1 MPPPQPLIQ
10 DIDTQISLLDLLNQN
25 LRLLRQAFH
34 AVQRA
39 TKKIERITNARTMSV
54 DEDEDAKLSRALGPL
69 VDRTNAKIRATR
81 DSLARMAAENESHN
95 GSGDARI
102 RDNLCSTM
110 TRKFGDVCRD
120 YSQAQEQHKEE
131 ILGNVKRQLE
141 IVKPD
146 VTEEEID
153 TVLRA
158 DDGSNR
164 VLRSAILRNSTD
176 PIKDAY
182 AHAADRY
189 QDVLKL
195 EQSVAE
201 LHQLFLDFALLTEQ
215 QGEALDQIEYQVRA
229 AGEYVESGNADI
241 RFAIK
246 YQTQLRRR
254 KCCCCVPILFL
265 VGVILL
271 GLFITNPALL
281 KKKVAGTIFVPS
293 RPGWPRTPRAPT
305 PRRSFE

>member
-1 MPPPQPLIQ
+1 
-10 DIDTQISLLDLLNQN
+10 
-25 LRLLRQAFH
+25 
-34 AVQRA
+34 
-39 TKKIERITNARTMSV
+39 
-54 DEDEDAKLSRALGPL
+54 
-69 VDRTNAKIRATR
+69 
-81 DSLARMAAENESHN
+81 MAAENERQDN
-95 GSGDARI
+95 SGDARI
-102 RDNLCSTM
+102 RDNLVQTM

-120 YSQAQEQHKEE
+120 WSQAQEQHKEE
-131 ILGNVKRQLE
+131 IQGNVRRQLE

-146 VTEEEID
+146 VTDEEID

-158 DDGSNR
+158 DGSSNR
-164 VLRSAILRNSTD
+164 VMRSAILRNSAD

-241 RFAIK
+241 RYAIK
-246 YQTQLRRR
+246 YQTELRRR
-254 KCCCCVPILFL
+254 YCCCCVIVL
-265 VGVILL
+265 VVLAVILIYL
-271 GLFITNPALL
+271 AVTNPRLF
-281 KKKVAGTIFVPS
+281 KKIK
-293 RPGWPRTPRAPT
+293 
-305 PRRSFE
+305 